1 MYRRGKCVVGEMC
14 CRGSVRR
21 GIVQSEM
28 CQSGKC
34 PRIEFLTF
42 FSELFNIKKTALSKS
57 YYENIDEQEAEEK
70 PENECDERASSK
82 SAKLGSIF
90 QIMYYNRF

>member
-1 MYRRGKCVVGEMC
+1 MSVGELSSLRC
-14 CRGSVRR
+14 VSRGSVGR
-21 GIVQSEM
+21 GNV
-28 CQSGKC
+28 QSGKC